1 MAKNTI
7 EITKVT
13 KVNKEDSNLKA
24 FVNVTV
30 NGIEIKGVT
39 VKEGAKGIFVAMPQ
53 TSYKD
58 QKDGGKTKY
67 SNIVYI
73 TDESLRGEVEDAILE
88 AFAAAE

>member
-7 EITKVT
+7 EITRINKI
-13 KVNKEDSNLKA
+13 NKEGSNLKA

-39 VKEGAKGIFVAMPQ
+39 VKEGSKGFFVAMPQ
-53 TSYKD
+53 NSYKD
-58 QKDGGKTKY
+58 KDGKTQY

-73 TDESLRGEVEDAILE
+73 TDESLRGEVEEAIFE

>member
-30 NGIEIKGVT
+30 NGIEVKGVT

-58 QKDGGKTKY
+58 KDGKTKY